1 MDTVSY
7 QALTALRGSA
17 GMLPMPSFV
26 HEILHVIASRPLT
39 SLLALIAA
47 VLYVRL
53 MTSDPRPH

>member
-1 MDTVSY
+1 
-7 QALTALRGSA
+7 
-17 GMLPMPSFV
+17 MPSFV